1 LIVHLV
7 LFTPRPDL
15 SDAERVAVRDTLD
28 HALTSIPAIRNYKV
42 GRRLRLG
49 TTYDRVAP
57 LDFEF
62 LVTIEVEDE
71 QALSEY
77 LAHPAHQKLGHLF
90 YEASAHALA
99 CDFKLGE
106 ISDLHDLQ

>member
-7 LFTPRPDL
+7 LFTPRADL
-15 SDAERVAVRDTLD
+15 SETQRTTIRDALQQAFSQIPSIRD
-28 HALTSIPAIRNYKV
+28 YKI

-62 LVTIEVEDE
+62 LVTIEFEDE
-71 QALSEY
+71 QALLEY
-77 LAHPAHQKLGHLF
+77 LAHPAHQSLGQLF
-90 YEASAHALA
+90 YETSAHALA
-99 CDFKLGE
+99 CDFKLGTLSE
-106 ISDLHDLQ
+106 LH